1 MVGNLNYSQHTA
13 DDSLPWLWALSGG
26 ESKRISRL
34 VSRSSRATWHA
45 VSGLSPVIIASWEM
59 KKKLILDIMFYQYFC
74 HFHFPFISFFFIS
87 FYFNDATML
96 RAQLR
101 ENRSTKGIID
111 KSLRSNYLD
120 QKNIHLL
127 VHNALNGCWLV
138 FSVRNRLNDQN
149 VTELRQVLMSPPLNT
164 SVLMLKSPLPRLK
177 RTRLTRSV
185 SVR

>member
-1 MVGNLNYSQHTA
+1 MASRAESNPSHTEGSRVLSQQSNPAKTLNAFMVGNLNYSQHTA
-13 DDSLPWLWALSGG
+13 EHSLPWLWALSGG

-59 KKKLILDIMFYQYFC
+59 KKKPILDIMFYQYFC

-101 ENRSTKGIID
+101 ENRSTKCIID
-111 KSLRSNYLD
+111 KSLRSNYLEST
-120 QKNIHLL
+120 
-127 VHNALNGCWLV
+127 C
-138 FSVRNRLNDQN
+138 
-149 VTELRQVLMSPPLNT
+149 
-164 SVLMLKSPLPRLK
+164 
-177 RTRLTRSV
+177 
-185 SVR
+185 